1 MATSLAEVRRRM
13 LELGPEDM
21 GAVYAPS
28 SLTTTTV
35 MVSALATGAFNSQKY
50 RDYYILR
57 SAAAS
62 AADRVRRVSSF
73 TPASGTLTHAGANYS
88 DTTVG
93 TELVE
98 LWKWEPRLVDESINA
113 ALQRCRVNYPVE
125 LPALNS
131 RRHWLHE
138 LDWIEAPS
146 DIKRIEAWTS
156 PQLSRNRYFDT
167 WSEYSAA
174 GLLTPDFWAV
184 SGTSA
189 TMTRATRSGSRT
201 KYTVILLA
209 AGGNDAL
216 MTQNVGLLDTGVG
229 DDTLKSKTVTAVI
242 RCQTSVASG
251 CRVTVDDGVT
261 TTSSSYHTGG
271 GGWEELTAEHTVSAT
286 ATKLDI
292 EVEMNEDGTAYLDE
306 CYLVRG
312 QASDAARRDD
322 YERNP
327 IFDAEYEQTRS
338 LPVVLPRLGTGA
350 YRVWSTRA
358 YPAIPEALL
367 RAGSAD
373 ALIIDAPRDTLAI
386 GALAHL
392 YQRIG
397 KSENPDRSQER
408 GLGMEWEAQF
418 VEMALDDRYEMGTSH
433 GAAPER
439 PRRWAAPVMSRW

>member
-21 GAVYAPS
+21 GAVYSPS
-28 SLTTTTV
+28 SMTATTV
-35 MVSALATGAFNSQKY
+35 VVAALATGAFNSQKY

-57 SAAAS
+57 ASAAS
-62 AADRVRRVSSF
+62 TADRVRRVSSF

-167 WSEYSAA
+167 WSEYDSA
-174 GLLTPDFWAV
+174 GKLTPDFWAL
-184 SGTSA
+184 SGTNA
-189 TMTRATRSGSRT
+189 TVTRGTAVGSKTKHAALLVRAGTNATLSQ
-201 KYTVILLA
+201 TVGI
-209 AGGNDAL
+209 
-216 MTQNVGLLDTGVG
+216 LDTGVG
-229 DDTLKSKTVTAVI
+229 DDTLRSKTVTVVL
-242 RCQTSVASG
+242 RGRVDTASAL
-251 CRVTVDDGVT
+251 RVVVTDDVG
-261 TTSSSYHTGG
+261 SGISDFHTGG
-271 GGWEELTAEHTVSAT
+271 GAWEELSSSYTVDSSAQT
-286 ATKLDI
+286 LRI
-292 EVEMNEDGTAYLDE
+292 EIQNQADSTAYIDE

-312 QASDAARRDD
+312 SISDAARRDD
-322 YERNP
+322 YERHA
-327 IFDAEYEQTRS
+327 IWDAEYEQTRS
-338 LPVVLPRLGTGA
+338 LPVILPRMGTGA

-408 GLGMEWEAQF
+408 GLGMEWEQQF